1 MDKKNTISIVLLSLA
16 AVALIA
22 LGAIFGTRKI
32 KGNAEAEKAALD
44 SLVSDVALQAA
55 DLSGID
61 LEGTYDFKLE
71 SDTLSTQYTATVK
84 RTLEDDTY
92 TITVLSDY
100 NPEMHPF
107 KVDGGALTSEQ
118 LGSGTATLQE
128 LTGKLTLE
136 FHKDNTQC
144 TLVKY
149 LK

>member
-1 MDKKNTISIVLLSLA
+1 MDKKNTISFVLLGLA

-22 LGAIFGTRKI
+22 LGVIFCTRKI
-32 KGNAEAEKAALD
+32 QANAEAEKAALD
-44 SLVSDVALQAA
+44 SLVNDVALPAA

-84 RTLEDDTY
+84 RTLEEDTY
-92 TITVLSDY
+92 IITVLSEYD
-100 NPEMHPF
+100 PEMHPF
-107 KVDGGALTSEQ
+107 KVEGGVLASEQ
-118 LGSGTATLQE
+118 LGDGIATLQE